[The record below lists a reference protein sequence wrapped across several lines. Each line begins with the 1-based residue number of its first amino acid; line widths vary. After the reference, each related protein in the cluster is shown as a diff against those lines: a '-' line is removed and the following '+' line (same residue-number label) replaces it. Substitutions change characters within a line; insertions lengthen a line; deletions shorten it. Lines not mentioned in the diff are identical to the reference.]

1 MWQPQHDRP
10 ATLSLDNSGMDGPAA
25 RTTPEESDLVLDLAH
40 VLHANGQSTH
50 EMVAA
55 AERLS
60 GSLGLRAIIARW
72 GELQL
77 QATYGNE
84 TSVSIRAA
92 DPTGVDMDRVASA
105 MRLLNEAVTGRLA
118 AASLRATIKKTANAP
133 PPPPRP
139 FTRAAPPPPPPLLPA
154 LRA

>member
-10 ATLSLDNSGMDGPAA
+10 ASLDNSGMGGPAA

-55 AERLS
+55 AKRLGS
-60 GSLGLRAIIARW
+60 SLGLRATIIARW

-118 AASLRATIKKTANAP
+118 AALRETIKK
-133 PPPPRP
+133 
-139 FTRAAPPPPPPLLPA
+139 
-154 LRA
+154 